1 MKTIQDK
8 FNQFTRE
15 VTITDEKFTKTHI
28 NWKEQTLFTF
38 NVNTQYASFTDFII
52 LKKRSDI
59 DEKPSITSNK
69 VSEVLANLSVLNQH
83 RVKMKSGLKLK
94 GNVATFKI
102 QISLHLPTVK
112 PEDKQH
118 EIHFSNGKV
127 VKTNLGFLVQDFTI
141 DVAKE
146 SVIDVI
152 VKFLNSFT
160 VKSEKKST
168 FTSFKPVFKKEE
180 VKKIGFGVTNVKIE
194 KTEVVLRRRPSNVLP
209 TIYKTDEDITYV
221 YIPLEEDDKF
231 VIKRDPFTYIED
243 SFFEAE

>member
-1 MKTIQDK
+1 MKSIQDK
-8 FNQFTRE
+8 FNQFTKE

-38 NVNTQYASFTDFII
+38 NVNTQYVSFTDFII

-83 RVKMKSGLKLK
+83 RVKMKSALKLK

-112 PEDKQH
+112 PEDKPH

-127 VKTNLGFLVQDFTI
+127 VKTNLGFFVQDFTI

-146 SVIDVI
+146 SVVDVI

-160 VKSEKKST
+160 VKSDKLFSLKLNRVSKGVVNVEEKK
-168 FTSFKPVFKKEE
+168 TSNFKFVN
-180 VKKIGFGVTNVKIE
+180 KKIQLTWQ
-194 KTEVVLRRRPSNVLP
+194 P
-209 TIYKTDEDITYV
+209 
-221 YIPLEEDDKF
+221 
-231 VIKRDPFTYIED
+231 
-243 SFFEAE
+243 

>member
-38 NVNTQYASFTDFII
+38 NVNTQYASFTDFIV

-112 PEDKQH
+112 PEDKPH
-118 EIHFSNGKV
+118 EIHFNNGKV

-146 SVIDVI
+146 SVVDVI

-160 VKSEKKST
+160 VKSENKST

-180 VKKIGFGVTNVKIE
+180 VKKRGFGITNVKIE

-221 YIPLEEDDKF
+221 YIPLEEDNKY